1 MSLSDKAIKLRDKAE
16 KESEKVLM
24 AEFEEYDAG
33 RNTRRER
40 RQLLR
45 IAHYYHLLQ
54 NMGIDDSGYRMEKYW
69 ELANKKIQ
77 QAREYDG
84 KTREIAE
91 SRLID
96 EHIRAWNMA
105 EYYYERGTKV
115 LCQMMITLMD
125 YILQEKTGASILYKG
140 KDQSSYFD
148 LLDEITG
155 LNEEYISC
163 YGFLCAYDFCT
174 EKIADFMGIGEYR
187 QLLKEHERII
197 ANGMPKRVTE
207 TITQLQK
214 AAGDGKAEYFTDICR
229 AYTPEPPYSEDELER
244 IYQKILKE
252 GFEGNDVLAMTVF
265 STLVVKV
272 DEYYEEFIKG

>member
-45 IAHYYHLLQ
+45 MAHYYHLLQ

-105 EYYYERGTKV
+105 EYYYERGTKHLWTISYRKKQV
-115 LCQMMITLMD
+115 PVF
-125 YILQEKTGASILYKG
+125 YIRVRISRVILTYWTK
-140 KDQSSYFD
+140 
-148 LLDEITG
+148 
-155 LNEEYISC
+155 
-163 YGFLCAYDFCT
+163 
-174 EKIADFMGIGEYR
+174 
-187 QLLKEHERII
+187 
-197 ANGMPKRVTE
+197 
-207 TITQLQK
+207 
-214 AAGDGKAEYFTDICR
+214 
-229 AYTPEPPYSEDELER
+229 
-244 IYQKILKE
+244 
-252 GFEGNDVLAMTVF
+252 
-265 STLVVKV
+265 
-272 DEYYEEFIKG
+272 